1 MSIQNAFSLALAFDL
16 ALKAESCQL
25 VGLQTRAPPAATRAQ
40 RGILMDPNTIV
51 LVSCIG
57 FAAAVAVVTKWLSAN
72 PSVIYHH
79 SHPRP
84 VV

>member
-1 MSIQNAFSLALAFDL
+1 
-16 ALKAESCQL
+16 
-25 VGLQTRAPPAATRAQ
+25 
-40 RGILMDPNTIV
+40 MDPNTIV

-57 FAAAVAVVTKWLSAN
+57 FAAAVAVVAKWLSAN

-84 VV
+84 VT